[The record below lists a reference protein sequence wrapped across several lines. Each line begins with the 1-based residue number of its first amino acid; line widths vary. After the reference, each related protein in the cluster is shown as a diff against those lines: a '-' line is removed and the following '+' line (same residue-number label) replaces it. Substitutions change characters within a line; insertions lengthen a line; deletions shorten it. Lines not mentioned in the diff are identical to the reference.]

1 MTTSPEPKKRRF
13 FLESSE
19 VESTDSSMDIESPG
33 ASPTWEALRPLVLPE
48 TDDQTLADLYQK
60 CNDNLEAAANLFWES
75 QVTEPEVKA
84 NVIDI
89 KHYSSPSN
97 DEEATASRSGSYV
110 GDIMIIG
117 WSSIKGKSPIEEG
130 DSIALDRVR
139 PNMVP
144 TKKARFTSKNSKE
157 NIVVRFITSKGVEF
171 GRLPSDVSKWVSKLL
186 DFEVCNFYGTV
197 ISCNPVLSTGDDII
211 VQLSCYFT
219 PKAFACFDASNQAQ
233 LSMLGIHRSS
243 SKTPIFDKGA
253 ETDSERLMKER
264 KVAILSLLKALGL
277 SSIRSSLSKT
287 NEILGGEETVRE
299 LINQSAAQDDQQHSS
314 GTNDEEGESAE
325 EEVKEVSDN
334 RLDALYEKAQM
345 MDSNLDEME
354 APEDIALN
362 LRSYQKQ
369 ALSWMMRKEN
379 MHNSSNNNTGSLHPL
394 WEEYQFPTDPWK
406 TTSIV
411 HEKFYMNPFTGEMS
425 LEFKSAESACRGGI
439 LADEMGLGKTIEML
453 SIVHANRPA
462 ISKESILGKRSP
474 PRNPFHPSEKSSKLP
489 SPTTLIV
496 CPMSLLGQW
505 RDEFLR
511 GSKENTLKVEVY
523 YGTSRD
529 SSLVNRLQSWNG
541 AAPDV
546 LITTYGTVLSEWMSD
561 SNTKD
566 LQSGLYS
573 VDFWRVILD
582 EAHHIKNRLSKTSK
596 ACSALSAIRRWVV
609 TGTPIQ
615 NKLDDLYALVHFLK
629 HEPWSNY
636 SFWRAFITIP
646 FQNKD
651 VRAYDVVQT
660 VLEPIVLRRTK
671 TMRDAQGNLLVTL
684 PSKQIDIEYL
694 DFTPEEQDI
703 YNSLYTDSKTKFS
716 YFCAAGKAL
725 SNYAS
730 IFQLLMRLRQVSCHP
745 YLVVKDGIDKEVLS
759 ASGSVSLEEL
769 LEKFQNSTSLDAKS
783 GASPGDQNTYGINVL
798 QRLKSQQIGEEEGD
812 SECAICFE
820 SAESAVLMP
829 CMHMACRA
837 CVLDFLQKRED
848 DGLPGE
854 CPICRHGP
862 ISEANLLEVI
872 KKRRKSNI
880 SDAVEMATSD
890 KKKETVTF
898 NLRRSDGFK
907 TSSKLDALLRHLR
920 QTLGE
925 KTSTGEPIKSVV
937 FSQFTKFLDL
947 IEVTVKRFIMRST
960 VEEKILAIQER
971 KSVLANGLY
980 SGKDEKRTLDDL
992 HILFGDKPV

>member
-1 MTTSPEPKKRRF
+1 
-13 FLESSE
+13 
-19 VESTDSSMDIESPG
+19 
-33 ASPTWEALRPLVLPE
+33 
-48 TDDQTLADLYQK
+48 
-60 CNDNLEAAANLFWES
+60 
-75 QVTEPEVKA
+75 
-84 NVIDI
+84 
-89 KHYSSPSN
+89 
-97 DEEATASRSGSYV
+97 
-110 GDIMIIG
+110 
-117 WSSIKGKSPIEEG
+117 
-130 DSIALDRVR
+130 
-139 PNMVP
+139 MVP

-171 GRLPSDVSKWVSKLL
+171 GRLPSEVSKWVSKLL

-219 PKAFACFDASNQAQ
+219 PKAFASFDASNQAQ

-354 APEDIALN
+354 APEDVALN

-474 PRNPFHPSEKSSKLP
+474 PRNPFHSSEKSSKLP

-529 SSLVNRLQSWNG
+529 SSLVSRLQSWNG

-596 ACSALSAIRRWVV
+596 ACSALSANRRWVV

-745 YLVVKDGIDKEVLS
+745 YLVVKDGIDKE
-759 ASGSVSLEEL
+759 SGSVSLEEL

-937 FSQFTKFLDL
+937 FSQFTTFLDL
-947 IEVTVKRFIMRST
+947 IEVALTIEGMPFTRLDGTQSQLQREKALKEFREGDITVMLISLRAGGVGLNLTCASKVYMMDPWWNFATEAQAIDRVHRLGQKQEVTVKRFIMRST

-971 KSVLANGLY
+971 KSVSVVRWAAAPWKMTTNRHCVRCLQMDCTLARMK
-980 SGKDEKRTLDDL
+980 SA
-992 HILFGDKPV
+992 H